1 MDTAR
6 SRLIAKVGLNPI
18 LICVLA
24 FGDCALCAQVATSQ
38 IPAKEAATYA
48 ESDAGFETQFRAIFH
63 ARCSGD
69 TASEQRLLEQLKI
82 PDSPGWFAQ
91 NFDPGEAANLSERY
105 ERLFS
110 DYRDSIGKT
119 IEGTC
124 GAPGAEIA
132 TNHANAPGEHL
143 RIARGF
149 QLSTTRPLTEVPLS
163 RFSFAVRLRGQNTGS
178 WAETFAYQ
186 QGAFRFVGLG
196 TLPFWS
202 WMEGAGPSAFK
213 SGHFVVPV
221 EPIFQVP
228 PEYPSAARA
237 KHIEGVVTLRAI
249 IDKEG
254 KVKTLEL
261 IQGDPLLVDAAMA
274 AVKQWR
280 YKPAT
285 IGGSPAEADTNVSV
299 VFQLRK
305 N

>member
-1 MDTAR
+1 MDTTR
-6 SRLIAKVGLNPI
+6 PRLMATVGLNLT
-18 LICVLA
+18 LICMLA
-24 FGDCALCAQVATSQ
+24 LGDCAVSAQDATSRA
-38 IPAKEAATYA
+38 PAKESPTYA

-69 TASEQRLLEQLKI
+69 PASEQSLLEQLKI
-82 PDSPGWFAQ
+82 PGSARWFAQ
-91 NFDPGEAANLSERY
+91 NFDPGEAANLTERY

-110 DYRDSIGKT
+110 DYRDSIEKT
-119 IEGTC
+119 IESTC
-124 GAPGAEIA
+124 EAPDAEIA
-132 TNHANAPGEHL
+132 VNHANAPGEHL

-149 QLSTTRPLTEVPLS
+149 QLSTTRPLTELALS
-163 RFSFAVRLRGQNTGS
+163 RFTFAVRLRGQNTGS
-178 WAETFAYQ
+178 WAETFVYR

-202 WMEGAGPSAFK
+202 WVEGAGPSAFK
-213 SGHFVVPV
+213 NGHFVVPM
-221 EPIFQVP
+221 EPIYQVP
-228 PEYPSAARA
+228 LDYPPAARA
-237 KHIEGVVTLRAI
+237 NHIEGVVVLRAL

-261 IQGDPLLVDAAMA
+261 IQGDPRLVDAAMA

-280 YKPAT
+280 FKPAT